1 MEENRDKEYFV
12 GALKH
17 AKVKGYAEGVMTLIF
32 DNQVI
37 GKYFKKTHTARF
49 EDTASKL
56 VGEEIKLEVEWE

>member
-1 MEENRDKEYFV
+1 MKENRDKEYFV

-17 AKVKGYAEGVMTLIF
+17 AKVKSYAEGVMTLIF
-32 DNQVI
+32 DNPGIAQ
-37 GKYFKKTHTARF
+37 YFERTHMLRF